1 MSRRKLTSDAK
12 ATGGR
17 TRREDAC
24 GHGIPGMTNQQDEIQ
39 RSLRTL
45 PGPSKNTRQD
55 LDGYFFRPRKN
66 SLRKKVLS
74 HKSGARQLA
83 AAGEMCYNGE
93 NEEMEEQRWRTT

>member
-24 GHGIPGMTNQQDEIQ
+24 GHGIPIMTISHTKHSTAFGQCRD
-39 RSLRTL
+39 
-45 PGPSKNTRQD
+45 RQKIPVKT
-55 LDGYFFRPRKN
+55 DGYFFRPRKN
-66 SLRKKVLS
+66 SLRKKTLS

>member
-12 ATGGR
+12 ATEGR

-24 GHGIPGMTNQQDEIQ
+24 GHGIPIMTISHTKHSTAFGQCRD
-39 RSLRTL
+39 
-45 PGPSKNTRQD
+45 RQKIPVKI
-55 LDGYFFRPRKN
+55 LTGIFSSSILF
-66 SLRKKVLS
+66 SAWKKTLS